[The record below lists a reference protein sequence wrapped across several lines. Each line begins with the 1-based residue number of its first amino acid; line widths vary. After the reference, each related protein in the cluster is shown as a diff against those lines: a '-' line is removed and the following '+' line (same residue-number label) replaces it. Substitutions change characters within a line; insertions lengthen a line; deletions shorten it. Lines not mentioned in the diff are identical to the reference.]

1 MLDQEAAS
9 CEINCGAIYISSACS
24 VETKWLFLHHSRYV
38 RVDQLF
44 GMWKGE
50 TFNISLN
57 HSHSY
62 SVILSSQWGS
72 IHEGTGQLTQSSVR
86 YIYIV
91 TGRRGSRKLGMQK
104 CLAQDNNAWYLVRTL
119 HYALCLFHAST
130 NASRKIR
137 TLSSQTHGIL
147 YM

>member
-1 MLDQEAAS
+1 MR
-9 CEINCGAIYISSACS
+9 AIYRSSACS
-24 VETKWLFLHHSRYV
+24 VGTKWLFLHHSRCV
-38 RVDQLF
+38 SSVQTTL
-44 GMWKGE
+44 
-50 TFNISLN
+50 IPI
-57 HSHSY
+57 
-62 SVILSSQWGS
+62 VILSSQWGS

-137 TLSSQTHGIL
+137 TLSSQTHGIF
-147 YM
+147 YMEALCTHAKKCLLTFTKAQSTFLGKL